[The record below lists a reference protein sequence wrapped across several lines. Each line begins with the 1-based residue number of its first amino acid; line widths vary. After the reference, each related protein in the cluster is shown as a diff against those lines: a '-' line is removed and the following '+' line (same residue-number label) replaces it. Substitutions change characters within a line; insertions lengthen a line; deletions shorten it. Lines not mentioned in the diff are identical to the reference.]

1 MLPHSGHYE
10 PYYMLGAKAHTPL
23 NVGIS
28 QYRQRYYRE
37 RKSQCARWT
46 APTAWMASGIMAAEL
61 SSHPDSFAIR
71 QLLGSN
77 EQVSHAS
84 HPKLASACLDE
95 SIVR

>member
-1 MLPHSGHYE
+1 MYQVLP
-10 PYYMLGAKAHTPL
+10 LL
-23 NVGIS
+23 NVL
-28 QYRQRYYRE
+28 YLRYHFDTIARS
-37 RKSQCARWT
+37 RLQFPRWT

-84 HPKLASACLDE
+84 HAKLASVCLDE

>member
-1 MLPHSGHYE
+1 MWIIYGI
-10 PYYMLGAKAHTPL
+10 
-23 NVGIS
+23 VGDTLAGS
-28 QYRQRYYRE
+28 RLQFP
-37 RKSQCARWT
+37 RWT

-84 HPKLASACLDE
+84 HAKLASACLDD